1 LIYMRDSN
9 IETRVRD
16 LLQKC
21 TYSNDNL
28 PQAKNGYCDKKP
40 DTANNCDISIIGD
53 HNIVINAN
61 IVLMTVVFVI
71 SCVWLSLLR

>member
-1 LIYMRDSN
+1 MRDSN

-28 PQAKNGYCDKKP
+28 PQVKNKYYNKKP
-40 DTANNCDISIIGD
+40 DTANACDISIIGD
-53 HNIVINAN
+53 HNIVIDAN
-61 IVLMTVVFVI
+61 LILMTVVFVI

>member
-1 LIYMRDSN
+1 MRDFS

-28 PQAKNGYCDKKP
+28 PQVKNKYCSKKA
-40 DTANNCDISIIGD
+40 DTANACDINIIGD
-53 HNIVINAN
+53 HNIVIDAN
-61 IVLMTVVFVI
+61 LILMTIVFII
-71 SCVWLSLLR
+71 SCIWLSLLR